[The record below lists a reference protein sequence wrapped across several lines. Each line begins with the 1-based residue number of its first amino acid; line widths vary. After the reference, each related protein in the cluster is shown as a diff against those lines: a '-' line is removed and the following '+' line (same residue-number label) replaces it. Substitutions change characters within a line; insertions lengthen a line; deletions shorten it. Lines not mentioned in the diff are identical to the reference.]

1 VLLDVLQDDMFEYLE
16 TLHLNAFAGGKSTE
30 KMLAVEKQL
39 REKKVEDML
48 ARLEGCRIPRLSRP
62 VKAAESLPGG
72 AVTTEYPRQSSMGQN
87 SMFETFFNFADHIGL
102 RRVLQEASFGGGP
115 GI

>member
-1 VLLDVLQDDMFEYLE
+1 MLLDVLQDDMFEYLA
-16 TLHLNAFAGGKSTE
+16 TLPNLNAFAGGKSTE

-48 ARLEGCRIPRLSRP
+48 ARLEGRRIPRSPRP

-72 AVTTEYPRQSSMGQN
+72 AVATEYPGQN
-87 SMFETFFNFADHIGL
+87 SMFETVFNFADHVGL
-102 RRVLQEASFGGGP
+102 RRVLQEASPWGGAWYMMSS
-115 GI
+115 